1 MRGKE
6 GKQGEFGHFLGKAAS
21 CHAGVQIVAFWALT
35 APAEVLKDQGIS
47 LCQILQRPLHCARP
61 LLLCRTLL
69 ELILGCAAKTAPP
82 AQEIFASILRQT
94 PLGAFGAAASS
105 PLEANLR
112 QIHDWLC
119 RGGVCVTP
127 KFWGLQEPLLIPAVP
142 RGSQHHSQ
150 PACAA
155 RALITGL

>member
-61 LLLCRTLL
+61 LLLCRSRL

-112 QIHDWLC
+112 QIHDQLC
-119 RGGVCVTP
+119 RGGKVSP
-127 KFWGLQEPLLIPAVP
+127 QNSGGWGSRCSSRLCRGAASTIPN
-142 RGSQHHSQ
+142 R
-150 PACAA
+150 PA
-155 RALITGL
+155 LPGH

>member
-1 MRGKE
+1 MEGKE

-21 CHAGVQIVAFWALT
+21 CHAGVQILAFWALT
-35 APAEVLKDQGIS
+35 APPEGLRDQRIS
-47 LCQILQRPLHCARP
+47 LCQVLRCPLHCARP

-112 QIHDWLC
+112 QIHDQLC
-119 RGGVCVTP
+119 RGGVSPQNSGGCRSRCSSRLCRGAAST
-127 KFWGLQEPLLIPAVP
+127 IPN
-142 RGSQHHSQ
+142 R
-150 PACAA
+150 PA
-155 RALITGL
+155 LSGH